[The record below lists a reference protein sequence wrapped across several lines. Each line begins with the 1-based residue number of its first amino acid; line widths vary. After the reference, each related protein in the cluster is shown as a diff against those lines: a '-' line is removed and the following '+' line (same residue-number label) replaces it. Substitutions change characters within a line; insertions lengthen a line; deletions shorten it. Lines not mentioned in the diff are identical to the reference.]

1 MTAQLSFD
9 GPEYRCLLMD
19 PPWAERGAGRCVRGA
34 QRHYPLM
41 MPAEI
46 LRTVQDSG
54 SWRPAPSSHLWC
66 WVTDNWL
73 EAGLWLMGQLGYRY
87 VRTWQWVKMRRTFA
101 VEPGRDSLAAAEE
114 CLQIGLGQYARGSHE
129 TLLFGVRGNLPTPPP
144 KDRRPSVILAP
155 RGRHSA
161 KPLASYVTI
170 ESVSPGPRIEFF
182 ARSSRDGWDAWG
194 NEAPQGGAR

>member
-1 MTAQLSFD
+1 MTTQLALD

-19 PPWAERGAGRCVRGA
+19 PPWAERGAGQCVRGA

-41 MPAEI
+41 MPPEI
-46 LRTVQDSG
+46 LRTVLTSG
-54 SWRPAPSSHLWC
+54 SWRPAPSSHLWV

-87 VRTWQWVKMRRTFA
+87 VRTWVWVKMRDLHA
-101 VEPGRDSLAAAEE
+101 NCGPSSLVQAAREA
-114 CLQIGLGQYARGSHE
+114 LQIGLGQYARGSHE
-129 TLLFGVRGNLPTPPP
+129 TLLFGVRGCLPTPAP
-144 KDRRPSVILAP
+144 KDRGPSVILAP

-170 ESVSPGPRIEFF
+170 ETVSPGPRVEFF
-182 ARSSRDGWDAWG
+182 ARSARAGWDAWG
-194 NEAPQGGAR
+194 NEAPQGGVR